1 MFRASRKERM
11 KIFIFSFGYQA
22 QIVPVKKIDPTRE
35 KSQNYAREN
44 LFCTREN
51 YQKSDR
57 EKKNAREKNQKSGR
71 ETPNVHVKKCKKRS
85 KNGFHAHFRFP
96 PQKKKKHWD

>member
-1 MFRASRKERM
+1 M

-57 EKKNAREKNQKSGR
+57 EKKMR
-71 ETPNVHVKKCKKRS
+71 VKKIKKVGVKLRLCT
-85 KNGFHAHFRFP
+85 
-96 PQKKKKHWD
+96 